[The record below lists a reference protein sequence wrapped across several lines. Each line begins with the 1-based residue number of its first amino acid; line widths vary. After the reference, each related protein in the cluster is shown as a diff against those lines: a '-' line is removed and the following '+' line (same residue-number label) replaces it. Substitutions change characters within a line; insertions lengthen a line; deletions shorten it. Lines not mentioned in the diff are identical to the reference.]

1 VKITVGIDVA
11 CREAHQASCVDESG
25 RLVFSGRR
33 FHTTVE
39 ELEAL
44 WAGLPAA
51 EQVTVVLEP
60 TRNAWVPLA
69 AWLMAHGAEVVM
81 VPPEQSADLRAYYHK
96 HTKTDRLDSRVLA
109 RLPLLHPEGLRPLR
123 PDSPDSPDSP
133 DATTAGVGPA
143 AALRRAVRRRSKLVQ
158 QRAAV
163 YQRIDAL
170 LELLGPHWAD
180 VLGSGDYGK
189 AALRLLER
197 TGADPHTIRRLG
209 RRRIAALLIR
219 FSHGHW
225 REDRAD
231 AVLAAAAASCR
242 LWAAGGLDFA
252 DLAQDVAGEARL
264 ALMLTGEIEALDE
277 RIEPLY
283 RQADPDGIFAS
294 GPGLGLTL
302 AAGILGRLG
311 DPNRFDNLRAIR
323 AFTGLVPVID
333 QSGGH
338 EHHGPPT
345 KAGDPGL
352 REALFHA
359 ADHARKTDPTLA
371 ARYQRLMCQT
381 GRHHTSALCTI
392 ATVLLTRIV
401 ACLRNNAPY
410 QLRDV
415 DGSPITPAQGRAIVA
430 ERYQIPPEVRAAR
443 RVISNARSR
452 QRRRDERIEQG
463 VAKRSTMTPVPP
475 ASLIPAASLDNH

>member
-1 VKITVGIDVA
+1 VKITGKITVGIDVA
-11 CREAHQASCVDESG
+11 CREAHQASCMDESG

-33 FHTTVE
+33 FHTAVE

-44 WAGLPAA
+44 WAGLVAA

-69 AWLMAHGAEVVM
+69 AWLRARGADVVM
-81 VPPEQSADLRAYYHK
+81 VPPEQSADLRAYYNK

-123 PDSPDSPDSP
+123 PDTPDG
-133 DATTAGVGPA
+133 TTLTGPA

-158 QRAAV
+158 QRTAV

-197 TGADPHTIRRLG
+197 TGADPHTIGRLG

-242 LWAAGGLDFA
+242 LWKAGGLDFA
-252 DLAQDVAGEARL
+252 DLAQDVAGEARI
-264 ALMLTGEIEALDE
+264 ALMFTNEIEALEE

-323 AFTGLVPVID
+323 AFTGLVPTID

-338 EHHGPPT
+338 DHHGPPT

-371 ARYQRLMCQT
+371 ARYHELIT
-381 GRHHTSALCTI
+381 VKGKHHNSALCTI
-392 ATVLLTRIV
+392 AATLITRLA
-401 ACLRNNAPY
+401 ACWRHRTTY
-410 QLRDV
+410 HLRDT
-415 DGSPITPAQGRAIVA
+415 DGTPITPTEGRRICAQRYTISSTDRARVGST
-430 ERYQIPPEVRAAR
+430 RAAQRLKKGTSR
-443 RVISNARSR
+443 RHKESQSAPATGSSTPTLPTP
-452 QRRRDERIEQG
+452 RR
-463 VAKRSTMTPVPP
+463 A
-475 ASLIPAASLDNH
+475 